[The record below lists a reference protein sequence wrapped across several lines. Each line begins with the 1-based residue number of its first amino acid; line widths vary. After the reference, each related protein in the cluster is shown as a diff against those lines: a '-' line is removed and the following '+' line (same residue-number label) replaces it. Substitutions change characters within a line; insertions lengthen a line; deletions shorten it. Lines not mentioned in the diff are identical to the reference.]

1 MDCFGSS
8 PSLSLFLRASDLLQ
22 GLRGGVLSGQECV
35 TRRFYN
41 PLSIIIPDALVL
53 LPSVRATV
61 APREESLTRGMHARG
76 ICPRRG
82 GVFFPRVRIQCLVFF
97 YVFAY
102 MRFPTAA
109 TGLRDLFDVDY
120 GEQAVPRNEG
130 GRDFH
135 TAAHRSRENELSSST
150 FSRTSRRFVSARSPM
165 IRSHPPYLSAGSRF
179 ACLMSSACRVNPPN
193 KRLVDLIRR

>member
-1 MDCFGSS
+1 MKSVLNGLFRSNS
-8 PSLSLFLRASDLLQ
+8 LSVSVSLSLSLSLCASDLLQ

-41 PLSIIIPDALVL
+41 PLSIIIPGALVL

-97 YVFAY
+97 L
-102 MRFPTAA
+102 RFRLYALPYCRHGA
-109 TGLRDLFDVDY
+109 T
-120 GEQAVPRNEG
+120 
-130 GRDFH
+130 
-135 TAAHRSRENELSSST
+135 
-150 FSRTSRRFVSARSPM
+150 
-165 IRSHPPYLSAGSRF
+165 
-179 ACLMSSACRVNPPN
+179 
-193 KRLVDLIRR
+193 